1 MIRKNLGRDFTPL
14 RCVRNDKISVL
25 NYCTTEFAASLETTL
40 ISSPT
45 GKEQSEAP
53 KSGEAEEVRPYRNP
67 FSGLLRLRAFQAL
80 SHRDFRLLWFGHIFA
95 SMAFWMDQVTRGWLI
110 YELTD
115 STVQLGLVRGVQAI
129 PILLLSPIAGSAAD
143 RYSRKMQILISQII
157 DGTMLGA
164 LALLIFTGLIEPWHI
179 YATAFGMAMVQ
190 TFQQPARAAI
200 VADVVPGNN
209 LTNAIGLNSII
220 FNVARSTGP
229 ALAGVLIATSGTGGA
244 YATQAI
250 FFVLATYWTLRL
262 RPTDPSASSHR
273 HASVSFGRSII
284 EGWKFS
290 WQNEIVR
297 AGLLI
302 TILASLFVVPF
313 MTLLPV
319 FARDILAVGATGQGL
334 LLTAMGVGALISAII
349 LASFGDRIPRGIFML
364 GGVIVNGLGVIAFA
378 FSPWFN
384 LSMLMMVV
392 AGCTT
397 VCSHALVQTVLQT
410 YSPPEFRGR
419 TIALFHM
426 SQVVFT
432 VGSMLIGTLAA
443 FWGTQWAVA
452 VMGGAGVFAMLAIQ
466 VILPQTRHIR

>member
-1 MIRKNLGRDFTPL
+1 M
-14 RCVRNDKISVL
+14 
-25 NYCTTEFAASLETTL
+25 
-40 ISSPT
+40 
-45 GKEQSEAP
+45 
-53 KSGEAEEVRPYRNP
+53 
-67 FSGLLRLRAFQAL
+67 
-80 SHRDFRLLWFGHIFA
+80 LWFGHVFA

-110 YELTD
+110 YELTN
-115 STVQLGLVRGVQAI
+115 STVQLGMVRGVQAI

-143 RYSRKMQILISQII
+143 RYSRKKQILVSQII
-157 DGTMLGA
+157 DGAMLAA
-164 LALLIFTGLIEPWHI
+164 LALLILTGLIQPWHI
-179 YATAFGMAMVQ
+179 YVTAFGMAMVQ
-190 TFQQPARAAI
+190 TFQQPSRAAI
-200 VADVVPGNN
+200 IADVVPANN

-244 YATQAI
+244 YATQAL
-250 FFVLATYWTLRL
+250 FFFLATYWTLRL
-262 RPTDPSASSHR
+262 RQATP
-273 HASVSFGRSII
+273 HASHHHAGVSFGRSII

-290 WQNEIVR
+290 WHNEIVR
-297 AGLLI
+297 AALFI
-302 TILASLFVVPF
+302 SILASLFVIPF

-334 LLTAMGVGALISAII
+334 LLTAMGVGALSSAVMI
-349 LASFGDRIPRGIFML
+349 ASFGDRIPRGIFML
-364 GGVIVNGLGVIAFA
+364 GGVIVNGLGVIVFA

-426 SQVVFT
+426 GQVVFT
-432 VGSMLIGTLAA
+432 VGSMLIGALAA
-443 FWGTQWAVA
+443 WWGTQWAVA
-452 VMGGAGVFAMLAIQ
+452 VMGGAGVLAMLAIQ
-466 VILPQTRHIR
+466 IALPRTRHIR

>member
-1 MIRKNLGRDFTPL
+1 VAFFQRCSPETALIR
-14 RCVRNDKISVL
+14 
-25 NYCTTEFAASLETTL
+25 
-40 ISSPT
+40 SPT
-45 GKEQSEAP
+45 GKEQSDPRSADETAARAP
-53 KSGEAEEVRPYRNP
+53 ARRNP
-67 FSGLLRLRAFQAL
+67 LAALLRLRAFEAL
-80 SHRDFRLLWFGHIFA
+80 GHRDYRMLWFGHVFA
-95 SMAFWMDQVTRGWLI
+95 SMAFWMDQVTRGWLV

-115 STVQLGLVRGVQAI
+115 STVQLGMVRGVQAI

-143 RYSRKMQILISQII
+143 RYSRKNQILVSQII
-157 DGTMLGA
+157 DATMLAA
-164 LALLIFTGLIEPWHI
+164 LALLILSGLIQPWHI
-179 YATAFGMAMVQ
+179 YVTAVGMAMVQ
-190 TFQQPARAAI
+190 TFQQPSRAAI
-200 VADVVPGNN
+200 IADVVPANN

-229 ALAGVLIATSGTGGA
+229 ALAGVLIAAYGTGGT
-244 YATQAI
+244 YATQAL
-250 FFVLATYWTLRL
+250 FFFLATYWTLRL
-262 RPTDPSASSHR
+262 RPKNSSASSHA
-273 HASVSFGRSII
+273 HAHVSFGRSIV

-297 AGLLI
+297 AALLI
-302 TILASLFVVPF
+302 SILAAFFIVPF

-319 FARDILAVGATGQGL
+319 FARDILAVGAAGQGL
-334 LLTAMGVGALISAII
+334 LLTAMGVGALASAVMI
-349 LASFGDRIPRGIFML
+349 ASFGDRIPRGIFML
-364 GGVIVNGLGVIAFA
+364 GGVMVNGLGVMVFA

-426 SQVVFT
+426 GQVVFT
-432 VGSMLIGTLAA
+432 VGSMLVGALAA

-452 VMGGAGVFAMLAIQ
+452 VMGGAGVLAMIAIQ
-466 VILPQTRHIR
+466 IALPQTRHIR